1 MATKAEVKATRK
13 CCATVFFCFFYY
25 FLDAFLARNT
35 LVRIANSQHCNGRE
49 ISENIMKGAETAS
62 ENRNL

>member
-1 MATKAEVKATRK
+1 
-13 CCATVFFCFFYY
+13 
-25 FLDAFLARNT
+25 
-35 LVRIANSQHCNGRE
+35 VRIANSQHCNGRE